1 MTESKRFDELVVSRP
16 ILRAV
21 EELGYEVATPIQS
34 LTIPLLIAGKDVIGQ
49 AQTGT
54 GKTAAFAIPIL
65 NDLLDRREVQAIIL
79 TPTRELAIQ
88 VAGEIHKLG
97 KFLRVKAVPIYGG
110 QSIEHQLRAL
120 SRGVQVVVGTPG
132 RVMDLLRRGSL
143 RLNKIRTF
151 VLDEADEMLDMGFI
165 EDIEFILGQ
174 TPATRQTV
182 LFSATMPLPM
192 RELAKKYMR
201 DPEYITIPKQS
212 LTVPQIRQVYYEVS
226 ERDKV
231 EGLCRLL
238 DTLSPDLGLVFCRT
252 KRIVDQL
259 SATLKERGY
268 SAEGLH
274 GDLTQ
279 QQRDRVM
286 KKFRQREIELLI
298 ATDVAARG
306 LDVENIS
313 HVINFDIPQ
322 DPESYVHRI
331 GRTGRAG
338 KEGMA
343 LTLVTPR
350 EQNLRRAIEDL
361 IKTRI
366 RRETMPS
373 TAETQER
380 QRELAR
386 SYLLKAINRHEL
398 GDYRPAAAELL
409 ESHEPAE
416 LVAAALKVIVD
427 QAFHVVTEPAFHERE
442 TASREVSSFSSRRRF
457 NVRRGGN
464 RSEVEEG
471 MVRLFINIGRLDRVG
486 PGDIVGAIAGE
497 AGVPGEIIGRIEIHD
512 RFSFV
517 EVPEES
523 AHQILEAMHENT
535 IKGRPVSVEP
545 AQLRDQ
551 A

>member
-1 MTESKRFDELVVSRP
+1 MLESVRFEELIVSRP
-16 ILRAV
+16 ILRAI
-21 EELGYEVATPIQS
+21 EELGYEAATPIQS
-34 LTIPLLIAGKDVIGQ
+34 ITIPLLIAGKDVIGQ

-65 NDLLDRREVQAIIL
+65 HGLLDRREVQAIVL

-88 VAGEIHKLG
+88 VAGEINKLG

-120 SRGVQVVVGTPG
+120 SQGVQVVIGTPG
-132 RVMDLLRRGSL
+132 RVMDHLRRKSL
-143 RLNKIRTF
+143 RLNKIRMV

-174 TPATRQTV
+174 TPDNRQTV
-182 LFSATMPLPM
+182 LFSATMPPPM
-192 RELAKKYMR
+192 RELARKYMR
-201 DPEYITIPKQS
+201 DPDYITIPKQS
-212 LTVPQIRQVYYEVS
+212 LTVPKIRQVYYEVS

-252 KRIVDQL
+252 KRSVDQL
-259 SATLKERGY
+259 TATLKERGY

-279 QQRDRVM
+279 PQRDRVM
-286 KKFRQREIELLI
+286 KKFRQREIELLV

-306 LDVENIS
+306 IDVENIS

-350 EQNLRRAIEDL
+350 EQKLRRAIEDL

-366 RRETMPS
+366 RREALPS
-373 TAETQER
+373 PAETQER

-386 SYLLKAINRHEL
+386 TYLLKAIESNEL

-409 ESHEPAE
+409 ESYDPGE
-416 LVAAALKVIVD
+416 LVAAALKAIVE
-427 QAFHVVTEPAFHERE
+427 QAFRVTSEPAFHERE
-442 TASREVSSFSSRRRF
+442 TASREMPAFSSRRTY
-457 NVRRGGN
+457 NLRRGNN
-464 RSEVEEG
+464 RAGVEDG

-497 AGVPGEIIGRIEIHD
+497 AGIPGGIIGRIDIHD
-512 RFSFV
+512 RFTFV
-517 EVPEES
+517 EVPE
-523 AHQILEAMHENT
+523 ACANQVLEAMHENT

-545 AQLRDQ
+545 AQ
-551 A
+551 